1 MLYDYECEKCKD
13 VLKDVYQSI
22 KDEALTKC
30 PSCGKDSLRRII
42 YGGIGSFM
50 KDIKTVGQLADT
62 NWSNLGHYKRSEIET
77 KHKEKK
83 EKETSPFSSFGEASK
98 KDIMKMNEAQ
108 KQKYILKGEK

>member
-1 MLYDYECEKCKD
+1 MLYDYECEECKN

-22 KDEALTKC
+22 KDEALVKC
-30 PSCGKDSLRRII
+30 PSCGKESLRRII
-42 YGGIGSFM
+42 YGGIASFM
-50 KDIKTVGQLADT
+50 KDAKTIGQLADN
-62 NWSNLGHYKRSEIET
+62 NWSKLGHYKRSEIET